1 MVKSI
6 ALFGTSAD
14 PPTIGHKK
22 ILEELSKIYTFT
34 ISYVSNNPKK
44 KHKEGITIRSQL
56 LKTLIEDLDDYKI
69 LFNQSITSKWAVES
83 IKKCK
88 KIYEIDNL
96 DFVIGS
102 DLIQDIFCWKNFEKI
117 IKEVSFFIIL
127 REGYPV
133 ESNTLKMLETYKV
146 KFKISTI
153 KIPETSSSNFRLN
166 FNCSNLPSSLV
177 DIVRKNNLYEST
189 KLVELSLCL
198 GLFCDSFFKS
208 SKDNSSGIFVI
219 SFCSL
224 LSLPIANKFF

>member
-22 ILEELSKIYTFT
+22 ILEELSKIYDFT

-44 KHKEGITIRSQL
+44 KHIEDISIRSHL
-56 LKTLIEDLDDYKI
+56 LKTLVDDLDNPKI
-69 LFNQSITSKWAVES
+69 LFNQKISSQWAIES

-88 KIYEIDNL
+88 RIYKFNNL

-102 DLIQDIFCWKNFEKI
+102 DLIKDIFYWKNFDKI
-117 IKEVSFFIIL
+117 ILEVSFFIIL

-153 KIPETSSSNFRLN
+153 ITPNISSSKFRLN
-166 FNCSNLPSSLV
+166 FNCSNLPSSLI
-177 DIVRKNNLYEST
+177 DIVKKNNLYEPN
-189 KLVELSLCL
+189 KLVE
-198 GLFCDSFFKS
+198 
-208 SKDNSSGIFVI
+208 
-219 SFCSL
+219 
-224 LSLPIANKFF
+224 